1 MSDLESMLERN
12 KDFAARESAA
22 GQNPNSNS
30 IYARWTAHVV
40 ESRLIAGT
48 YEASR
53 CKHRGKRHRRRYGTE
68 LGTIC
73 SSWLMSAS

>member
-12 KDFAARESAA
+12 KDFAARQSAA
-22 GQNPNSNS
+22 GQNPHSNS
-30 IYARWTAHVV
+30 IYAHWTAHLI

-53 CKHRGKRHRRRYGTE
+53 CNRRRYG
-68 LGTIC
+68 
-73 SSWLMSAS
+73 M